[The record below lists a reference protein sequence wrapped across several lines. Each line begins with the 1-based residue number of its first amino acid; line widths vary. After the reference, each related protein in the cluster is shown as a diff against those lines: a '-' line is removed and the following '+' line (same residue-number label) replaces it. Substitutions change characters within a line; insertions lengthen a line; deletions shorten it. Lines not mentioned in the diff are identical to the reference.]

1 MTPEKYLSLSH
12 ARADWLRVQCEV
24 AYVRVLIAAQSVRE
38 ALLREEVERTRA
50 QAERDCKYSPG
61 QPRVP
66 AGQTGGGQ
74 WTGGGTGDASSGGE
88 AVDVLDAG
96 NGSDL
101 LTLVLDPGSGG
112 NGGGDGPN
120 GCAAALAAC
129 KGYAMRLF
137 DLGYEQ
143 DSFVLRQ
150 SCFTHTN
157 RCLSLDARVQSS
169 DPTQFGLSLF
179 PPDYEKG
186 GGGVVLHMYGK
197 TPVYI
202 PPATDP
208 WANIPPAK

>member
-1 MTPEKYLSLSH
+1 MK
-12 ARADWLRVQCEV
+12 ADWLRVKSEV
-24 AYVRVLIAAQSVRE
+24 AYVRMLFAGARWIE
-38 ALLREEVERTRA
+38 ALRREELA
-50 QAERDCKYSPG
+50 ASQKYSPD

-66 AGQTGGGQ
+66 AGNPDGGQ
-74 WTGGGTGDASSGGE
+74 WTSGGTGDA
-88 AVDVLDAG
+88 VDADNG
-96 NGSDL
+96 NDH

-112 NGGGDGPN
+112 NGRGDGPN
-120 GCAAALAAC
+120 GCAAAFAAC
-129 KGYAMRLF
+129 EGYAMRLF

-157 RCLSLDARVQSS
+157 RRLSLDAKVQSS

-208 WANIPPAK
+208 LANIPPAR